1 MADLT
6 TLFDLRDGQATPV
19 FSPAPYLN
27 QTRVHQQHCYE
38 PFTDLIYATQVI
50 ANGVQLADETEPPPT
65 GTRDAR
71 GDIAVNRVD
80 RSGAVTGVMY
90 CRAFDH
96 GNGIGAEYDPV
107 TETTYLWLSYDAE
120 MQEIGSGINAHG
132 RRVVRLPFVD
142 QAIVDVGDPG
152 LEVYDPV
159 PNLTHIQPLLDLE
172 NQRMGISYAAGAGTR
187 IAVYD
192 LAAFKAQDFSSP
204 LFDFARPTYPLTQA
218 SALYGSYLYIVHG
231 SAYND
236 TDNPPPPEGAGN
248 AYFTVIDIRNGQAID
263 RVPNQFALSLEYREP
278 ESVYVWQTPDGP
290 VFTFGFA
297 TDGPARRMA
306 LYQISET
313 VNTAEPIVAALTADP
328 EPGVQLTVSV
338 EDPATIQTWEIN
350 RIVTGVRQALFQGA
364 GASLPEVS
372 VWFDSGPPGCLSLTY
387 ELIVHRTTGEEE
399 ISDSNPITFVPEG
412 GCNQGGRAVG
422 EQDNVLGCAQTY
434 TARLHWR
441 GGALPFESSAMDRL
455 TELAWNRTI
464 NDVSEASV
472 TVMKGDLSAECCRA
486 LAEAE
491 PWVHE
496 LTVYRDGELVWQG
509 PVVRTVARRDSITI
523 AALDVFSWF
532 DHLVNTWMVR
542 YVNATPDSAG
552 RRRGPITQIAANHIR
567 LNVTDSRLGEPD
579 YPGIMD
585 YLIVRNAGL
594 PSIKVEKDGSS
605 NQSIWTA
612 YLGDI
617 LRDWTKRGLTWTTV
631 GRSIL
636 LRGRPTSATR
646 AQARLTMEDFTGEIE
661 VTKDGGQAAT
671 SAFVTTQESQDI
683 SKGKTLATGKS
694 RSAYGRLDTLVELQ
708 EEDATDA
715 DMEAAAR
722 DALAGRYPVPTSITV
737 PDGSAL
743 APTAPI
749 TLRQLVPGERVDVL
763 AESFCAPILQGF
775 VITDVDVT
783 WQEDQEKVGVTLTPL
798 ADIDE
803 ELTGV

>member
-6 TLFDLRDGQATPV
+6 TLFDLRSGVQPV
-19 FSPAPYLN
+19 FAGAAPYLN

-38 PFTDLIYATQVI
+38 PNTDLIYATQVI
-50 ANGVQLADETEPPPT
+50 ANGVTLADESGPPPT

-71 GDIAVNRVD
+71 GDIAVNRVN
-80 RSGAVTGVMY
+80 RVGQVTGVMY

-96 GNGIGAEYDPV
+96 GNGIGAEYDAA
-107 TETTYLWLSYDAE
+107 TGTTYLWLSYDAE
-120 MQEIGSGINAHG
+120 MQEIGSGVNAHG
-132 RRVVRLPFVD
+132 RRLVRLPFVD
-142 QAIVDVGDPG
+142 QAIVDVGDAG
-152 LEVYDPV
+152 LDVYNPV
-159 PNLTHIQPLLDLE
+159 PGLTHIQPLLDME
-172 NQRMGISYAAGAGTR
+172 NLRMGISYAAGAGTR

-192 LAAFKAQDFSSP
+192 LEAFKAKDYSSP
-204 LFDFARPTYPLTQA
+204 LVDFARPSYPLTQS
-218 SALYGSYLYIVHG
+218 SALYGSYLYIIHG
-231 SAYND
+231 TAYND
-236 TDNPPPPEGAGN
+236 TDNPPPPEGTGN
-248 AYFTVIDIRNGQAID
+248 SYFTVIDIRTGQAVD
-263 RVPNQFALSLEYREP
+263 RVKNDFELSLPYREP
-278 ESVYVWQTPDGP
+278 ESVYVWQGDDGP
-290 VFTFGFA
+290 AFVFGFA

-306 LYQISET
+306 LYAITET
-313 VNTAEPIVAALTADP
+313 VNTAEPIVAALATDP

-338 EDPATIQTWEIN
+338 DDPATVGSWEIN
-350 RIVTGVRQALFQGA
+350 RIVTGVRQPLFQGT

-372 VWFDSGPPGCLSLTY
+372 TWFDAGPPGCLSLTY
-387 ELIVHRTTGEEE
+387 ELVLHRLSGGDETDT
-399 ISDSNPITFVPEG
+399 SNAVTFVPEG
-412 GCNQGGRAVG
+412 GCNQGGSVVG
-422 EQDNVLGCAQTY
+422 EQDNVLGCAQAY
-434 TARLHWR
+434 AARLHWR

-455 TELAWNRTI
+455 TDVSWNRTI

-472 TVMKGDLSAECCRA
+472 TVMKGDVSEACCRA
-486 LAEAE
+486 LGEAE

-496 LTVYRDGELVWQG
+496 LTLYRDGELVWQG
-509 PVVRTVARRDSITI
+509 PVVRTVASRTTITI
-523 AALDVFSWF
+523 VALDVFAWF

-542 YVNATPDSAG
+542 YVNATADSAG

-567 LNVTDSRLGEPD
+567 LNVMDSRLGEPD

-605 NQSIWTA
+605 NSSIWTA

-646 AQARLTMEDFTGEIE
+646 AQARLTMEDFIGEIE
-661 VTKDGGQAAT
+661 VIKDGAQAAT
-671 SAFVTTQESQDI
+671 SAFVTTQETQDI
-683 SKGKTLATGKS
+683 SKGKSLAIGNKRT
-694 RSAYGRLDTLVELQ
+694 AYGRVDTLVELQ

-715 DMEAAAR
+715 DMLAAAK
-722 DALAGRYPVPTSITV
+722 DALAGRYPAPVSISI
-737 PDGSAL
+737 PDGGAL

-763 AESFCAPILQGF
+763 AESFCAPVLQGF
-775 VITDVDVT
+775 VITDVEVS
-783 WQEDQEKVGVTLTPL
+783 WQDDQEKVGVTLTPL

-803 ELTGV
+803 ELTAV